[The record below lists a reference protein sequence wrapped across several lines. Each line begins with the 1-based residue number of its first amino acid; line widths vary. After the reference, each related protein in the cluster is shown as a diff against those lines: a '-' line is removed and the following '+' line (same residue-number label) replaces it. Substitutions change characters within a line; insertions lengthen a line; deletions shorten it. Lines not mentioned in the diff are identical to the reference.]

1 MPKLLNEIVAKQGE
15 EIALADEFGKTTWSE
30 LDERT
35 RRLINAFKEASIG
48 PGDTIAMMM
57 GNRRECF
64 EVFQAAAHLGV
75 TYVPVNWHWVAD
87 ELAYVLDDA
96 DAKALLV
103 GHRFV
108 DIAEEALKDKRSKG
122 VQLLLSLGDSS
133 SGQGNDYEEFLASG
147 DTSDLPDDQQ
157 LLGGPM

>member
-1 MPKLLNEIVAKQGE
+1 MPKLLDEIVAARGDE
-15 EIALADEFGKTTWSE
+15 LALADEFGRTTWSK

-35 RRLINAFKEASIG
+35 RRLINAFKGASIG
-48 PGDTIAMMM
+48 PGDTIALML

-64 EVFQAAAHLGV
+64 EIFQAAAHLGV

-103 GHRFV
+103 GHRFIE
-108 DIAEEALKDKRSKG
+108 IAEEALSDTRSQG
-122 VQLLLSLGDSS
+122 VQLSLAGVRCFTHLELLE
-133 SGQGNDYEEFLASG
+133 GQRVFEGHYLAGIRSR
-147 DTSDLPDDQQ
+147 LK
-157 LLGGPM
+157 